1 MTTPETQMLPWVP
14 RVFDAEKD
22 TRNGKTLLI
31 LKEGSEFQIGTTY
44 AKKGKKPEWKENTF
58 KLVLRPG
65 DEITMYT
72 SDSPE
77 FLEIEYKPLSEKDKP
92 NRFRVTREILENVL
106 EDAEIA
112 VLKERKVEETREKTV
127 SSIQD
132 ILAQTPLGFSFSVKG
147 KVAEDM
153 VFSEHKIKEWD
164 TLVID
169 SKDSENVSLKVFEG
183 DIDFS
188 KKGKL
193 RTTYSEVTM
202 SVDDFARLVAV
213 DGVTNFRKKAL
224 ALLEETK

>member
-1 MTTPETQMLPWVP
+1 MTTPETQILPWVP

-44 AKKGKKPEWKENTF
+44 VQKGRKPEWKENTF
-58 KLVLRPG
+58 KLVLRLG
-65 DEITMYT
+65 DEITMHT

-106 EDAEIA
+106 EDAQIA
-112 VLKERKVEETREKTV
+112 VLKERKVPEITEETALSVK
-127 SSIQD
+127 D
-132 ILAQTPLGFSFSVKG
+132 LLGIWNSLKFSVKRN
-147 KVAEDM
+147 ASED
-153 VFSEHKIKEWD
+153 EICIKYGIRKSD
-164 TLVID
+164 TLVVK
-169 SKDSENVSLKVFEG
+169 SKDATEVSVKILR
-183 DIDFS
+183 
-188 KKGKL
+188 GKL
-193 RTTYSEVTM
+193 EHKGEPVRVEVTM
-202 SVDDFARLVAV
+202 PIEDFERLAAV